1 MNTTTL
7 TVRIRPEV
15 AERLGRLAEA
25 TQRTKSFLAAEAIE
39 EYVVLQEWQIHAIQQ
54 GMAEADRGEGV
65 DLDEVRKRWEEKLA
79 DSVDDIG
86 RE

>member
-39 EYVVLQEWQIHAIQQ
+39 EYVALQEWQIQAIQQ
-54 GMAEADRGEGV
+54 GIEEADRGEGME
-65 DLDEVRKRWEEKLA
+65 LDDVRKKWEAKLA
-79 DSVDDIG
+79 DSADDIG
-86 RE
+86 DK